1 MMGGDLRRFGSCPI
15 TRNPRGDLYGSCT
28 PAQKPG
34 VRRFQVLDLGLVHYG
49 DALRRQEER
58 VAARLAG
65 TAPDTLILLEHPP
78 VVTLGRA
85 KAPRNLRLSP
95 AELAARGISYY
106 EISRGGDATYHAP
119 GQLVGYPI
127 FDLRDHGRDVLRFCR
142 VLERCLILTLA
153 DFGVDARAVPG
164 KAGVWVGDRKIA
176 SLGISLRR
184 WVTFHGFALNV
195 STDLAGFQVI
205 QPCGED
211 PGVMTSLAE
220 RLGRPT
226 AVNEVQG
233 RLVKRIA
240 EEFGFD
246 EVVTVSR

>member
-1 MMGGDLRRFGSCPI
+1 MEGESTSDPL
-15 TRNPRGDLYGSCT
+15 L
-28 PAQKPG
+28 PAQG
-34 VRRFQVLDLGLVHYG
+34 VRRCQVLILGLLPYG
-49 DALRRQEER
+49 EALRRQEAG

-65 TAPDTLILLEHPP
+65 TAPDTLFLVEHPP

-95 AELAARGISYY
+95 AELAARGIEYY
-106 EISRGGDATYHAP
+106 EITRGGDATYHAP

-127 FDLRDHGRDVLRFCR
+127 FDLRDHGKDVLLFCR
-142 VLERCLILTLA
+142 GLEQCLILTLA
-153 DFGVDARAVPG
+153 EFGVDARAVPG
-164 KAGVWVGDRKIA
+164 KAGVWVGERKIA

-220 RLGRPT
+220 CLGRSVS
-226 AVNEVQG
+226 ASEVWG
-233 RLVKRIA
+233 RLIA
-240 EEFGFD
+240 HVAERFRFD
-246 EVVTVSR
+246 EVVTVSG

>member
-1 MMGGDLRRFGSCPI
+1 MNCEQASDSL
-15 TRNPRGDLYGSCT
+15 L
-28 PAQKPG
+28 PAQG
-34 VRRFQVLDLGLVHYG
+34 VRRCQVLDLGLMPYG

-65 TAPDTLILLEHPP
+65 AAPDTLILLEHPP

-95 AELAARGISYY
+95 AELAACGIEYY
-106 EISRGGDATYHAP
+106 EITRGGDATYHAP

-142 VLERCLILTLA
+142 GVEQCLILTLA
-153 DFGVDARAVPG
+153 EFGVDARAVPG

-184 WVTFHGFALNV
+184 WVTCHGFALNV
-195 STDLAGFQVI
+195 STDLTGFQVI

-220 RLGRPT
+220 CLRRPT
-226 AVNEVQG
+226 AVAEVRG
-233 RLVKRIA
+233 RLVAHIA
-240 EEFGFD
+240 EGFGFD
-246 EVVTVSR
+246 EVVTVFPRMAVG